1 MSTLS
6 RLTTLTGC
14 VARVV
19 RVDKR
24 AARAEPRASIE
35 AKGRAP
41 VRVANAD
48 RETVARSGDVE
59 RQTAGCTAEAAL
71 GIKTAEGLA
80 RIRAARTIHGR
91 YSAENRQVDAM
102 IRVLKAEAKRLA
114 ERRD

>member
-71 GIKTAEGLA
+71 GLA
-80 RIRAARTIHGR
+80 PDSVRLFLLRDHAAWRFCEPGR
-91 YSAENRQVDAM
+91 NAAKPH
-102 IRVLKAEAKRLA
+102 LKRG
-114 ERRD
+114 